1 LAYRAGGPKGLALV
15 TDAMASAGI
24 PNGEYTF
31 SGRRVRLE
39 NGSVCLS
46 DGTLAGSTLTMD
58 QAVPNVVRF
67 LGITLEDTMRMISE
81 TPARVLGLSAK
92 GRIVLGADAVH
103 ANLST
108 EVVVEETTLAGETM
122 CRRGD
127 EGHGR

>member
-1 LAYRAGGPKGLALV
+1 MAYRAKGPKGLALV
-15 TDAMASAGI
+15 TDAMAAGI

-81 TPARVLGLSAK
+81 TPARVLRLSAK
-92 GRIVLGADAVH
+92 GRILLGADADHVI
-103 ANLST
+103 LST
-108 EVVVEETTLAGETM
+108 EGVVEETTLAGETM
-122 CRRGD
+122 YRRGD
-127 EGHGR
+127 ESHGR